1 MKRPFIR
8 DLRLPILESF
18 KANTL
23 SEISTKGFRKPFKE
37 FHIESLYRISILE
50 NLRPFIPYLLS
61 LLKGSR

>member
-50 NLRPFIPYLLS
+50 NLRPFMPFPYQRLN
-61 LLKGSR
+61 